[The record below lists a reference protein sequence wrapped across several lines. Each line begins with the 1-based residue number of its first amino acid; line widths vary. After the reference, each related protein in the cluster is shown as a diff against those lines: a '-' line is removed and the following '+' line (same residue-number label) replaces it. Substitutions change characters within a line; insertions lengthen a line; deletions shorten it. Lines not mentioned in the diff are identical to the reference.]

1 MGETA
6 GAGAATYSRQVPS
19 VTKPHPIAPTNT
31 RSPAWWAGWRFDDH
45 ACPRLTAHAG
55 HISGRR
61 EIDMPGAKRVIERV
75 DPDGAHLHEHLAVLR
90 FRTVH
95 LDQRFSS

>member
-1 MGETA
+1 MA
-6 GAGAATYSRQVPS
+6 
-19 VTKPHPIAPTNT
+19 
-31 RSPAWWAGWRFDDH
+31 RFDDH

-55 HISGRR
+55 HIGGRR
-61 EIDMPGAKRVIERV
+61 EIDVPGAKRVIERV

-95 LDQRFSS
+95 LDKAVLLITTVSLILNGFHRVCLHSC